1 MTQTFVLGRFKIG
14 EVRLFSF
21 SRLIVIQ
28 LEGHWKDACW
38 NAEVIRSVLGVARVA
53 NPPGM
58 DARMRNPRERY
69 WERIIKKW
77 VSSWRILRGW
87 WPAPAWKH
95 VNPSTF
101 EWREEAHLAK
111 TVDPI
116 DQRWDG
122 DWVSV
127 YPRYIYFRTLND
139 LLSPASERWNIV
151 TRRFGHLWRR
161 CWQENAKILA
171 IYGHRHSRMVPT
183 SQSVLRCKFL
193 AKTSPRNRN

>member
-28 LEGHWKDACW
+28 PEGHWKDAFW
-38 NAEVIRSVLGVARVA
+38 NAEVIRSVLWVAWVA

-58 DARMRNPRERY
+58 DARTRNPRERY
-69 WERIIKKW
+69 WERIIKKR
-77 VSSWRILRGW
+77 VSNWRILRGW
-87 WPAPAWKH
+87 WPAPARKH

-101 EWREEAHLAK
+101 EWREEAHRAK
-111 TVDPI
+111 TVDQI

-127 YPRYIYFRTLND
+127 SPPYIYFRTLND
-139 LLSPASERWNIV
+139 LLSLASERWNIV
-151 TRRFGHLWRR
+151 TDSEVRTSVATMLTGKCKALGHIWSLS
-161 CWQENAKILA
+161 LTD
-171 IYGHRHSRMVPT
+171 GSHV
-183 SQSVLRCKFL
+183 SVCLSSCSHAR
-193 AKTSPRNRN
+193 